1 MPAFN
6 YLKNSDFIFLE
17 ESENTKIPDKILH
30 LCKTELPEQYKFNPV
45 EDIQILS
52 PIYKGDVGVTAL
64 NKLFQ
69 NELNKS
75 AKVYLQGEKI
85 FKANDKVM
93 QLRNNYDKG
102 VFNGDIGFVVG
113 SNTEDKILFVSFEE
127 KMVEYKFEDLDEL
140 TLAYAVT
147 VHKSQGS
154 EFPCI
159 ILPLTT
165 SHYMM
170 LQRNLLYTAITRA
183 TKLLILIGT
192 KKALSI
198 GVNNNKVKN
207 RFTSLFKI

>member
-1 MPAFN
+1 MIYYYHLYA
-6 YLKNSDFIFLE
+6 
-17 ESENTKIPDKILH
+17 KIPQKILR
-30 LCKTELPEQYKFNPV
+30 LCSDELPRKFNFNPV
-45 EDIQILS
+45 QDIQILS
-52 PIYKGDVGVTAL
+52 PIYKGDVGVTAT

-69 NELNKS
+69 SELNDS
-75 AKVYLQGEKI
+75 AVVYSQGDKI

-93 QLRNNYDKG
+93 QLRNNYDKNI
-102 VFNGDIGFVVG
+102 FNGDIGFVEG
-113 SNTEDKILFVSFEE
+113 TDNESKIMYVSFEGR
-127 KMVEYKFEDLDEL
+127 MVDYKFEELDEI

-159 ILPLTT
+159 IMPLTT

-192 KKALSI
+192 KRALAM
-198 GVNNNKVKN
+198 GVNNNKVRN
-207 RFTSLFKI
+207 RFTSLFKV

>member
-1 MPAFN
+1 
-6 YLKNSDFIFLE
+6 
-17 ESENTKIPDKILH
+17 
-30 LCKTELPEQYKFNPV
+30 
-45 EDIQILS
+45 
-52 PIYKGDVGVTAL
+52 
-64 NKLFQ
+64 
-69 NELNKS
+69 
-75 AKVYLQGEKI
+75 
-85 FKANDKVM
+85 
-93 QLRNNYDKG
+93 
-102 VFNGDIGFVVG
+102 
-113 SNTEDKILFVSFEE
+113 
-127 KMVEYKFEDLDEL
+127 MVDYKFEELDEV

-192 KKALSI
+192 KRALTM